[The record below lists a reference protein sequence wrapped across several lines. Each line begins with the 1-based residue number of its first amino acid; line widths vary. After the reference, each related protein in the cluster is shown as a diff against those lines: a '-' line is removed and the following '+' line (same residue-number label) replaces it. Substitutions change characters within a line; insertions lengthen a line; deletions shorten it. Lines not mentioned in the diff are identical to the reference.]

1 MFAGLGLVI
10 VALLI
15 LPILGGIVAG
25 LFFLS
30 VPRLR
35 FVSPY
40 CALVPLFS
48 ISGLIIGLVGGLRL
62 ARLYYYRYEYGISTI
77 EWPSW
82 ALTTAVTLVGVAV
95 GMASAVFAARGINR
109 FRAAKS
115 QNV

>member
-1 MFAGLGLVI
+1 MFAGQSGLVI

-15 LPILGGIVAG
+15 SPILGGIVAG

-62 ARLYYYRYEYGISTI
+62 ARPYYYRSLSKG
-77 EWPSW
+77 
-82 ALTTAVTLVGVAV
+82 
-95 GMASAVFAARGINR
+95 
-109 FRAAKS
+109 FRQS
-115 QNV
+115 SGLPGH